1 MSQHGNAR
9 RGGGG
14 GPVRDFY
21 LEHPAVA
28 ALSEAE
34 VTAVRHE
41 LGIRVLAPDSGD
53 GSQRKLIHAPVAS
66 FLQAS
71 FPSYLLEAL
80 EAAEFRVPTAIQRQV
95 WPIVMSGHD
104 LIGLAETG
112 SGKTLAFLLP
122 ALVYI
127 NSEPILSPGD
137 GPLCLVLTP
146 TRELAMQVHEEAV
159 RFGHPCA
166 VRSTCVVGGLP
177 KAPQLDALR
186 RAPDMVV
193 ATPGRLSDF
202 VAGKRTDLSRCG
214 YLVLD
219 EADRMLDLGFE
230 PQIAALV
237 ASMALCV
244 NTATGATVTAAGGA
258 LDNDERDHA
267 HDDAG
272 KRAPGRCSSRQT
284 LLFSATW
291 PEEVQALA
299 AEYLLPGAV
308 TVEVGGALARGGR
321 ANARIEQRMSICAES
336 DKRALLWELLEKT
349 LDADGS
355 RILVFCSSKRRC
367 EELTHALRLDGWPA
381 LALHGD
387 KTQEERD
394 WVLHEFRRAAQ
405 PVLVATDVA
414 QRGLDIKD
422 VRLVVNF
429 DCPGSGEAYVH
440 RIGRTAR
447 AGSSGTAH
455 TFLTSDDT
463 RVAAEIIRVLEGS
476 GQSVPTELEGLAC
489 SGRQAATAGRPSLI
503 RRQS

>member
-1 MSQHGNAR
+1 
-9 RGGGG
+9 
-14 GPVRDFY
+14 
-21 LEHPAVA
+21 
-28 ALSEAE
+28 
-34 VTAVRHE
+34 
-41 LGIRVLAPDSGD
+41 
-53 GSQRKLIHAPVAS
+53 
-66 FLQAS
+66 
-71 FPSYLLEAL
+71 
-80 EAAEFRVPTAIQRQV
+80 
-95 WPIVMSGHD
+95 
-104 LIGLAETG
+104 
-112 SGKTLAFLLP
+112 
-122 ALVYI
+122 
-127 NSEPILSPGD
+127 
-137 GPLCLVLTP
+137 
-146 TRELAMQVHEEAV
+146 
-159 RFGHPCA
+159 
-166 VRSTCVVGGLP
+166 
-177 KAPQLDALR
+177 
-186 RAPDMVV
+186 
-193 ATPGRLSDF
+193 
-202 VAGKRTDLSRCG
+202 
-214 YLVLD
+214 
-219 EADRMLDLGFE
+219 
-230 PQIAALV
+230 
-237 ASMALCV
+237 
-244 NTATGATVTAAGGA
+244 
-258 LDNDERDHA
+258 
-267 HDDAG
+267 
-272 KRAPGRCSSRQT
+272 
-284 LLFSATW
+284 
-291 PEEVQALA
+291 
-299 AEYLLPGAV
+299 
-308 TVEVGGALARGGR
+308 
-321 ANARIEQRMSICAES
+321 MSICAES